1 MGLIVSGFM
10 LGISLI
16 VAVGPQN
23 ILVIKQGIRREYV
36 TLVLAICFF
45 SDAILYALGVVSIG
59 HISALAPQVLV
70 ILRVLGAA
78 YLLWFAFS
86 AVRDALHP
94 HRLTVTDERSP
105 EVPEYSSYSRPSALD
120 DATPLPIDAPGSGTS
135 TVTTRQRVTSRR
147 PAWVGPALTAL
158 ALTWLNPG
166 AYIDTI
172 VMVGGVANQHGD
184 PGRWFFAGG
193 ALLASAVWFPLIGYG
208 ARALAEPLSS
218 PKVWSVLNW
227 CIAAMLCFIAYR
239 LLLG

>member
-1 MGLIVSGFM
+1 M

-23 ILVIKQGIRREYV
+23 ILIIKQGIRQEYV
-36 TLVLAICFF
+36 TLVLAICFL
-45 SDAILYALGVVSIG
+45 SDVVLYTIGVVSIG
-59 HISALAPQVLV
+59 HISTLAPHALLVLR
-70 ILRVLGAA
+70 ILGAI

-86 AVRDALHP
+86 AARDALHP
-94 HRLTVTDERSP
+94 HRLSVTEENEP
-105 EVPEYSSYSRPSALD
+105 EVPREHILAEGLD
-120 DATPLPIDAPGSGTS
+120 DGETHVLPAQNSGGGSVAT
-135 TVTTRQRVTSRR
+135 RERVRLRR
-147 PAWVGPALTAL
+147 PAWVAPALTAL

-218 PKVWSVLNW
+218 PRVWSVLNW
-227 CIAAMLCFIAYR
+227 VIAAMLCFIAIR